1 MLSHPL
7 TNFEI
12 QKYCQN
18 EPRFNRDYSRHQL
31 PKTIKDGAQVII
43 LDEYADVGTHWIV
56 LYCKN
61 VELIYFD
68 SFGIEHVLKEIEKF
82 IRHKNIKTSMFKLQS
97 INSKMRG
104 YFCIGFMDFVFAVKT
119 LIDFTSL
126 FSPNDFEKNDNAILS
141 YFENE

>member
-1 MLSHPL
+1 M
-7 TNFEI
+7 
-12 QKYCQN
+12 
-18 EPRFNRDYSRHQL
+18 
-31 PKTIKDGAQVII
+31 
-43 LDEYADVGTHWIV
+43 
-56 LYCKN
+56 YCKN
-61 VELIYFD
+61 IELIYFD

-104 YFCIGFMDFVFAVKT
+104 YFCIGFIDFVFAVKT

>member
-1 MLSHPL
+1 
-7 TNFEI
+7 
-12 QKYCQN
+12 
-18 EPRFNRDYSRHQL
+18 
-31 PKTIKDGAQVII
+31 
-43 LDEYADVGTHWIV
+43 
-56 LYCKN
+56 
-61 VELIYFD
+61 
-68 SFGIEHVLKEIEKF
+68 
-82 IRHKNIKTSMFKLQS
+82 MFKLQS